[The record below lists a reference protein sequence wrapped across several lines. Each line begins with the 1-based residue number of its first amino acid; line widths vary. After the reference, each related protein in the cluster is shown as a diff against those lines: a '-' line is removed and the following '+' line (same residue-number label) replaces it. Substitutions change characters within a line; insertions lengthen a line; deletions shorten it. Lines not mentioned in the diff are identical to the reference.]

1 MAMIKCPEC
10 GRQISEKAPV
20 CPNCGVEIAG
30 KITQCMQCGEVYFNE
45 QDSCPNCHHHAHSP
59 QTTNQINNTQEAAG
73 QNAGNYSTPP
83 VPPQRSFTSE
93 QKTNV
98 TPPTPPVPPK
108 NEVEP
113 ESAQKQEKRHTPLII
128 GFIFALI
135 VCAVCFYFYND
146 AKSSK
151 EAEAYEFAMKS
162 NDPLVLQTYLDN
174 YKDASQAHLDSITAR
189 LETLKR
195 VDNDWNNALVRG
207 SKQALLDYLSK
218 HPDSGHKAE
227 AEQKID
233 SIDWAE
239 AQKANS
245 MDLLQAYLAEHPNGE
260 YVDQANDALK
270 KLKTK
275 TIQPEDKTLVS
286 SVMRQFFQAISSR
299 NELGFDGCVAPTLS
313 NFLGKQDAT
322 KTDVITFMNKIY
334 KDDITSMK
342 WRLNNDYKI
351 DKKEVGDEQYEYT
364 VNFSALQEIDRT
376 DSNKEKE
383 ARYKIKAVINPD
395 GMITSMSMTK
405 ILE

>member
-30 KITQCMQCGEVYFNE
+30 KITQCTQCGEVYFNE

-59 QTTNQINNTQEAAG
+59 KTPNQINNTQDSVG

-93 QKTNV
+93 QNTNV

-195 VDNDWNNALVRG
+195 VDNDWNNALVSG

-376 DSNKEKE
+376 DSSKEKE
-383 ARYKIKAVINPD
+383 TRYKIKAVINPD

>member
-30 KITQCMQCGEVYFNE
+30 KITQCTQCGEVYFNE

-93 QKTNV
+93 QNTNV

-135 VCAVCFYFYND
+135 VCAVFFYFYND

-195 VDNDWNNALVRG
+195 VDNDWNNALVSG

-245 MDLLQAYLAEHPNGE
+245 KDLLQAYLAEHPNGE

-299 NELGFDGCVAPTLS
+299 NELGFDGCIAPTLS

-376 DSNKEKE
+376 DLSKEKE

>member
-30 KITQCMQCGEVYFNE
+30 KITQCTQCGEVYFNE

-59 QTTNQINNTQEAAG
+59 KTINQINNTQDSVG

-195 VDNDWNNALVRG
+195 VDNDWNNALVSG

-376 DSNKEKE
+376 DSSKEKE

>member
-30 KITQCMQCGEVYFNE
+30 KITQCTQCGEVYFNE

-59 QTTNQINNTQEAAG
+59 KTPNQINNTQDSVG
-73 QNAGNYSTPP
+73 QNAGNYSIPP

-93 QKTNV
+93 QNTNV

-195 VDNDWNNALVRG
+195 VDNDWNNALVSG

-376 DSNKEKE
+376 DSSKEKE
-383 ARYKIKAVINPD
+383 TRYKIKAVINPD

>member
-30 KITQCMQCGEVYFNE
+30 KITQCTQCGEVYFNE

-59 QTTNQINNTQEAAG
+59 KTTNQINNTQEAAG

-93 QKTNV
+93 QNTNV

-195 VDNDWNNALVRG
+195 VDNDWNNALVSG

-299 NELGFDGCVAPTLS
+299 NELGFDGCIAPTLS

-376 DSNKEKE
+376 DLSKEKE